1 MGKSAWQDLVG
12 AGAFLG
18 VLLFSCGPQQPL
30 LLHEI
35 QELERV
41 AFEGDSLRVDIRQS
55 LLIKYAEF
63 ARVEGG
69 HAFVPEALF
78 RRADLLISAGKF
90 DEAILQLQD
99 VHDGYPTFDKRPLCA
114 FLVAFIYDEHL
125 KDRELAVR
133 AYERTMALHPDS
145 PEAMLAQQSLA
156 LLP

>member
-1 MGKSAWQDLVG
+1 MSVILFACGQPQPS
-12 AGAFLG
+12 
-18 VLLFSCGPQQPL
+18 LLD
-30 LLHEI
+30 EI
-35 QELERV
+35 RDLERV
-41 AFEGDSLRVDIRQS
+41 AFEGDSLRRDIRQT
-55 LLIKYAEF
+55 LMIKYGEF
-63 ARVEGG
+63 ARVEGD

-99 VHDGYPTFDKRPLCA
+99 VHDGHPTFDKRPLCA
-114 FLVAFIYDEHL
+114 FLVAFVYDEHL

-133 AYERTMALHPDS
+133 AYERTMALHPDT

>member
-1 MGKSAWQDLVG
+1 MACG
-12 AGAFLG
+12 LG
-18 VLLFSCGPQQPL
+18 LLFFSCGPQQPS

-35 QELERV
+35 QDLERV

-55 LLIKYAEF
+55 LMVKYAEF
-63 ARVEGG
+63 ARMEGG

-99 VHDGYPTFDKRPLCA
+99 VHDGYPTFHKRPLCA

-145 PEAMLAQQSLA
+145 PEAMQAQQSLA

>member
-1 MGKSAWQDLVG
+1 MGKSAWQGLAVV
-12 AGAFLG
+12 AWVLG
-18 VLLFSCGPQQPL
+18 LLFFSCGPQQPS

-35 QELERV
+35 QDLERV

-55 LLIKYAEF
+55 LMVKYAEF
-63 ARVEGG
+63 ARMEGG

-99 VHDGYPTFDKRPLCA
+99 VHDGYSNFDKRPLCA

-145 PEAMLAQQSLA
+145 PEAMQAQQSLA